1 MEKKKKSN
9 MNKSKSEEIIEEKK
23 GFKRSLKSL
32 GKKSWYQQNL
42 PWPER
47 LIRKPKIK
55 IQLPRAPKIPVPS
68 RNVIFAVFFVV
79 FAFLIAG
86 FLYDITRNTIPLNYK
101 QEDQTKRIIPVF
113 FWADLHEQF
122 AIEGIV
128 ASIVIMIGACGVIF
142 IYQSTRHF
150 YRPKSAYSYLA
161 VGIALV
167 LLSFV
172 LVEYFISQKGIKLYS
187 ADV

>member
-1 MEKKKKSN
+1 MEKKKKPNIS
-9 MNKSKSEEIIEEKK
+9 KSKSKKEVEEKK

-55 IQLPRAPKIPVPS
+55 IQIPKAPKIPVPS
-68 RNVIFAVFFVV
+68 RNVVFGIFFIF
-79 FAFLIAG
+79 FAFIIAG
-86 FLYDITRNTIPLNYK
+86 LLYDITRNTIPLNYK

-122 AIEGIV
+122 AIEGVV
-128 ASIVIMIGACGVIF
+128 ASIVVLIGACGVLF

-161 VGIALV
+161 VGIALI

-172 LVEYFISQKGIKLYS
+172 LIEYFIAQKGVKLYS